1 VSPSSRRWELSA
13 EARIGLIAA
22 AVERFSEHTE
32 DLLDEMTAAA
42 IVAAPRLAGDGA
54 LEESVR
60 ASVRAM
66 TVRWVEAQRRRPGHP
81 VPVDVPPEALDVAR
95 DLVRHGVDFQQLLIG
110 YRSAENV
117 GCRRWLIATSESV
130 PADAVATIAEI
141 GLRSINDWIDAALSS
156 IVRQIDQERDELVGD
171 MRARRLETV
180 TLILEGAPIREDEAR
195 DRLGYELSGWHT
207 GLVLWFRSAND
218 EQGLIEKTVR
228 LLALAA
234 GLRPPLVLSVTA
246 TTSWVWL
253 TADRPIEAESLRP
266 HIGDASD
273 LFIAAGTSK
282 AGMAGF
288 RRTHREALAA
298 RRVVEGSEHRA
309 RFTAYEEVRI
319 ADLASH
325 DTEAVA
331 DFISETLG
339 QLANADLSLRETLR
353 VYLQED
359 GNTARTAARLFTHRN
374 TILNRVDRAQQ
385 LLPLPLS
392 GRRLN
397 VGLALELHHWSSRRL
412 TP

>member
-1 VSPSSRRWELSA
+1 M
-13 EARIGLIAA
+13 AA
-22 AVERFSEHTE
+22 AVERYSQDAE
-32 DLLDEMTAAA
+32 DVVDEMTTAA
-42 IVAAPRLAGDGA
+42 ITAAPKLAGDDA
-54 LEESVR
+54 LVESVR

-66 TVRWVEAQRRRPGHP
+66 TVRWMEAQRRRPGHP
-81 VPVDVPPEALDVAR
+81 VPVDVPPPALDVAR

-117 GCRRWLIATSESV
+117 GCRRWLAATADSV
-130 PADAVATIAEI
+130 PADAVAAIAEI
-141 GLRSINDWIDAALSS
+141 GLRSINDWVDAVLNSV
-156 IVRQIDQERDELVGD
+156 VRQIDQERDELLGD
-171 MRARRLETV
+171 TSARRLETV
-180 TLILEGAPIREDEAR
+180 TLILDGAPIREEEAR
-195 DRLGYELSGWHT
+195 DRLGYELSGWHI
-207 GLVLWFRSAND
+207 GLVLWFRDPND

-234 GLRPPLVLSVTA
+234 GLRPPLVLPVTA

-253 TADRPIEAESLRP
+253 TGDRPIEAESLRS
-266 HIGDASD
+266 HIGDVPD
-273 LFIAAGTSK
+273 LFITAGTSK
-282 AGMAGF
+282 ASLAGF
-288 RRTHREALAA
+288 RRTHREAIAA
-298 RRVVEGSEHRA
+298 RRVVEHSQHRA

-339 QLANADLSLRETLR
+339 PLALADANLRETLR

-397 VGLALELHHWSSRRL
+397 VGLALELNHWSSWR
-412 TP
+412 PKP